1 MNSKKTF
8 LGKTFVITRSLE
20 QSEPLL
26 SELVNMGAKVISIPL
41 ITIIDPIDDGKG
53 LEEKVKNFDAYK
65 WVIVTSPNGAMRL
78 LNKVKV
84 FGKNHWPR
92 VAVIGRSTAE
102 VFKQSGITVDLIPE
116 KTFSE
121 GLLEALP
128 TPEKEDD
135 KVLLVQAES
144 VRSLLYEGLINA
156 GWSVDKTVAY
166 RNITTEVETKLLRE
180 AKNADAIIFTASSA
194 VNRYHELAGSAQP
207 PDAVC
212 IGPITGESAR
222 ILGWKVFEAKEQ
234 SVKDLIEAVKQWSGS

>member
-1 MNSKKTF
+1 VNSKKTL
-8 LGKTFVITRSLE
+8 LGKTFVTTRSLE
-20 QSEPLL
+20 QSESLL

-41 ITIIDPIDDGKG
+41 ITIADPIDGGEG
-53 LEEKVKNFDAYK
+53 LEQKVKNLDAYK

-84 FGKNHWPR
+84 SGKNHWPK
-92 VAVIGRSTAE
+92 VAVIGGSTAE

-121 GLLEALP
+121 GFLEAFP
-128 TPEKEDD
+128 NPEKEDD

-166 RNITTEVETKLLRE
+166 RNVTTEVETKLLRE

-194 VNRYHELAGSAQP
+194 VNRYHELAGSSQP
-207 PDAVC
+207 PDAIC

>member
-1 MNSKKTF
+1 MNSKETL
-8 LGKTFVITRSLE
+8 LGKTFVMTRSLE

-41 ITIIDPIDDGKG
+41 ITIDDPIDGGKG
-53 LEEKVKNFDAYK
+53 LEQKVKNLDAYK

-84 FGKNHWPR
+84 SGKNYWPK
-92 VAVIGRSTAE
+92 VAVIGGSTAE
-102 VFKQSGITVDLIPE
+102 VFKKSGITVDLIPE

-121 GLLEALP
+121 GFLEAFP
-128 TPEKEDD
+128 NPEKEDD

-166 RNITTEVETKLLRE
+166 RNVTTEVETKLLRE

-194 VNRYHELAGSAQP
+194 VNRYHELAGSSQP

>member
-1 MNSKKTF
+1 VNSKKTL
-8 LGKTFVITRSLE
+8 LGKTFVTTRSLE
-20 QSEPLL
+20 QSESLL

-41 ITIIDPIDDGKG
+41 ITIADPIDGGEG
-53 LEEKVKNFDAYK
+53 LEQKVKNLDAYK

-84 FGKNHWPR
+84 SGKNHWPK
-92 VAVIGRSTAE
+92 VAVIGGSTAE

-121 GLLEALP
+121 GFLEAFP
-128 TPEKEDD
+128 NPEKEDD

-166 RNITTEVETKLLRE
+166 RNVTTEVETKLLRE

-194 VNRYHELAGSAQP
+194 VNRYHELAGSSQP

>member
-1 MNSKKTF
+1 VNSKKTL
-8 LGKTFVITRSLE
+8 LGKTFVTTRSLE
-20 QSEPLL
+20 QSESLL

-41 ITIIDPIDDGKG
+41 ITIADPIDGGEG
-53 LEEKVKNFDAYK
+53 LEQKVKNLDAYK

-84 FGKNHWPR
+84 SGKNHWPK
-92 VAVIGRSTAE
+92 VAVIGGSTAE

-121 GLLEALP
+121 GFLEAFP
-128 TPEKEDD
+128 KPEKEDD

-166 RNITTEVETKLLRE
+166 RNVTTEVETKLLRE

-194 VNRYHELAGSAQP
+194 VNRYHELAGSSQP
-207 PDAVC
+207 PDAIC

>member
-1 MNSKKTF
+1 MNSKKTL
-8 LGKTFVITRSLE
+8 LGKTFVTTRSLE
-20 QSEPLL
+20 QSESLL

-41 ITIIDPIDDGKG
+41 ITIADPIDGGEG
-53 LEEKVKNFDAYK
+53 LEQKVKNLDAYK

-84 FGKNHWPR
+84 SGKNHWPK
-92 VAVIGRSTAE
+92 VAVIGGSTAE

-121 GLLEALP
+121 GFLEAFP
-128 TPEKEDD
+128 NPEKEDD

-166 RNITTEVETKLLRE
+166 RNVTTEVETKLLRE

-194 VNRYHELAGSAQP
+194 VNRYHELAGSSQP
-207 PDAVC
+207 PDAIC

>member
-1 MNSKKTF
+1 MNSKKTL
-8 LGKTFVITRSLE
+8 LGKTFVTTRSLE
-20 QSEPLL
+20 QSESLL

-41 ITIIDPIDDGKG
+41 ITIADPIDGGEG
-53 LEEKVKNFDAYK
+53 LEQKVKNLDAYK

-84 FGKNHWPR
+84 SGKNHWPK
-92 VAVIGRSTAE
+92 VAVIGGSTAE

-121 GLLEALP
+121 GFLEAFP
-128 TPEKEDD
+128 NPEKEDD

-166 RNITTEVETKLLRE
+166 RNVTTEVETKLLRE

-194 VNRYHELAGSAQP
+194 VNRYHELAGSSQP

>member
-1 MNSKKTF
+1 MNSKKTL

-20 QSEPLL
+20 QSEPLF

-41 ITIIDPIDDGKG
+41 ITIADPIDGSKG

-92 VAVIGRSTAE
+92 VAVIGETTAE

-121 GLLEALP
+121 GFLEAFP

-166 RNITTEVETKLLRE
+166 RNISTEIETKLLRE

>member
-1 MNSKKTF
+1 MNLKKTL

-26 SELVNMGAKVISIPL
+26 SELENMGAKVISIPL
-41 ITIIDPIDDGKG
+41 ITITDPKDGGKG
-53 LEEKVKNFDAYK
+53 FEEKVKNFNAYK
-65 WVIVTSPNGAMRL
+65 WVIVTSPNGATRL

-84 FGKNHWPR
+84 FGENHWPR
-92 VAVIGRSTAE
+92 VAVIGGATAE

-121 GLLEALP
+121 GFLEAFP
-128 TPEKEDD
+128 NPEKEND

-166 RNITTEVETKLLRE
+166 RNITTEVETKLLRK

-194 VNRYHELAGSAQP
+194 VNRYHELAGSPQP

>member
-1 MNSKKTF
+1 VNSKKT
-8 LGKTFVITRSLE
+8 LVGKTFVMTRSLE
-20 QSEPLL
+20 QSDPLL
-26 SELVNMGAKVISIPL
+26 SGLVNMGAKVISLPL
-41 ITIIDPIDDGKG
+41 ITITDPIDGGKG
-53 LEEKVKNFDAYK
+53 LEEKVKNFYAYE

-78 LNKVKV
+78 LNKAKV
-84 FGKNHWPR
+84 FGKNQWPR
-92 VAVIGRSTAE
+92 VAVIGGVTAE

-121 GLLEALP
+121 GLLEAFP
-128 TPEKEDD
+128 NPEKEDD

-144 VRSLLYEGLINA
+144 VRSLLYEGLIKA

-166 RNITTEVETKLLRE
+166 RNIATEVGTKLLCE

-194 VNRYHELAGSAQP
+194 VNRYHELAGSPKP

-234 SVKDLIEAVKQWSGS
+234 SAKDLIEAVKQWSGS